1 MLYDLV
7 QTRRGK
13 ETVVMT
19 GELPKVRDRARQLRQ
34 SQRKGVGAKNDRV
47 AYTVREATPDA
58 EKFKQ
63 RPHDPNLSGG
73 SAKHPRVPRRRP

>member
-19 GELPKVRDRARQLRQ
+19 GELPKVKDRMRQLRA
-34 SQRKGVGAKNDRV
+34 SQRKGVGSKGDPVR
-47 AYTVREATPDA
+47 YTFRPSAPDA
-58 EKFKQ
+58 EKFRQK
-63 RPHDPNLSGG
+63 PHDPNLSGG
-73 SAKHPRVPRRRP
+73 SSKHPRVPRR

>member
-7 QTRRGK
+7 QKRRGK

-19 GELPKVRDRARQLRQ
+19 GELPKVRDRARQLRL
-34 SQRKGVGAKNDRV
+34 SQRKGIGSKNDRV
-47 AYTVREATPDA
+47 TYTVREATAEA

-63 RPHDPNLSGG
+63 KPHNPNLSGG
-73 SAKHPRVPRRRP
+73 SAKHPRVPRP